1 LLREKNRLCW
11 CERMF
16 TPKYKEE
23 DVVGKIGICV
33 WHRLWL
39 VGLKY
44 LWGYFGKILDINQCE
59 SYSHHQILLR

>member
-1 LLREKNRLCW
+1 
-11 CERMF
+11 MF